1 MRNRYNFLKF
11 TFGRFKHKTMTDV
24 NRELKVTFTKAEIL
38 GLVCMALLFISI
50 TIPHEVISGIV
61 ALIAMS
67 CYVIAII
74 WDCFNYCP
82 VTRWRHAT
90 IKSAIGAT
98 LWLVMPIIIYYTGEQ
113 NAEEKRDM
121 IIIAAS
127 SVVMWVAMFISIYKW
142 ISNRREARARAAAI
156 DMKIRTRRKSAISY

>member
-11 TFGRFKHKTMTDV
+11 TFGKFKHKTMTDV

-38 GLVCMALLFISI
+38 GLICMALIFVAIA
-50 TIPHEVISGIV
+50 IPHEVISGVI
-61 ALIAMS
+61 ALIAMI
-67 CYVIAII
+67 CYTIATI
-74 WDCFNYCP
+74 WDCFYYNP
-82 VTRWRHAT
+82 ITRWRHAT
-90 IKSAIGAT
+90 TKSAIGAT

-142 ISNRREARARAAAI
+142 ISNRRDARARAAI
-156 DMKIRTRRKSAISY
+156 MDMKIRTRRKNGYIL